1 MVAERLFEATELV
14 ALFPQGG
21 RKVPEVDD
29 ESLRELIVGEYR
41 VVYRLEGEVAVLL
54 TIFRSSR
61 LFPFERVEGDVLYI
75 SVGEPR
81 PAVTIDLG
89 ESILARYDEKER
101 EVVGITILNVGRR
114 LLEGL
119 SVKDVA

>member
-1 MVAERLFEATELV
+1 LTRLRWTEQAVEDLRSIRRFIERDSPRYGRLVAERLFEATELI

-29 ESLRELIVGEYR
+29 ESIRELIVGEYR

-61 LFPFERVEGDVLYI
+61 LFPFERVEV
-75 SVGEPR
+75 
-81 PAVTIDLG
+81 
-89 ESILARYDEKER
+89 
-101 EVVGITILNVGRR
+101 
-114 LLEGL
+114 
-119 SVKDVA
+119 